1 MYISAFVCHWCG
13 YCCVLGRPQIIRNL
27 PQTHTKRQPNT
38 ALPITEARKRRS
50 VGRFI
55 RDLPEMTRFLKRFE
69 ALEFVR
75 ERLKFAKRTRKLR
88 ERTRKIR
95 ERTQKILERTRKNP
109 RKNAKE
115 RAKHVNICAKHVEIC
130 AKPAKYRKGRQNP
143 QNYTKLHEKEGF
155 QNMAAKPP
163 ETKKITKTS
172 VQQTARNQKNRQAKG
187 RQNATGEQ
195 KNEAGS
201 MQSSQFKVGCSPPFE
216 LSDASARTLEIFE
229 RRNSLKKAKAKS

>member
-1 MYISAFVCHWCG
+1 MKIGTSWNRLYISAFVCHWCG

-69 ALEFVR
+69 ALEFAR

-143 QNYTKLHEKEGF
+143 
-155 QNMAAKPP
+155 
-163 ETKKITKTS
+163 KKIHKITRKGRLPKHGR
-172 VQQTARNQKNRQAKG
+172 QTARNQKN
-187 RQNATGEQ
+187 
-195 KNEAGS
+195 NEN
-201 MQSSQFKVGCSPPFE
+201 
-216 LSDASARTLEIFE
+216 E
-229 RRNSLKKAKAKS
+229 RPTNRPKPKK